1 MLSACAARVC
11 RRWDGDFLTASALIK
26 CGVLGRLVECESHL
40 DRYRPALKMG
50 WKEDADL
57 PGAGVLFDLGGC
69 SLAGLLPHGPRSLQG
84 RCTVCFLTGTCVSA
98 GSRLPSPPC

>member
-1 MLSACAARVC
+1 MC

-26 CGVLGRLVECESHL
+26 CGVLGRLVEFESHF

-69 SLAGLLPHGPRSLQG
+69 STAVGCSTLYSWQQVSVLQ
-84 RCTVCFLTGTCVSA
+84 CHQQD
-98 GSRLPSPPC
+98 PP